1 MKNVIIDIDGV
12 VNYYPQTI
20 LNFCKNEKGIDCET
34 LLELK
39 ETVPYRKY
47 QDFKNEYRKSDYK
60 HNADIRKNIKVL
72 IEYFKSQ
79 GYFIIFL
86 TARQANESMIQNT
99 IKWLKKNDIYFDYIY
114 FSHKKDLQVYEKF
127 GSTDVVIDDSV
138 ANLEKISK
146 LKPNARYYL
155 ISNKDNQKYKKSKE
169 IVEINDLLEIIQ
181 HEQQEGKLNEEI

>member
-20 LNFCKNEKGIDCET
+20 LNFCKDKKGIDCNT

-39 ETVPYRKY
+39 QMLSYREY
-47 QDFKNEYRKSDYK
+47 QDTKAEYRKSSYK
-60 HNADIRKNIKVL
+60 HDAKIRKNIKVL
-72 IEYFKSQ
+72 IEYFRSQ

-114 FSHKKDLQVYEKF
+114 FSHKKDLQIYEKF
-127 GSTDVVIDDSV
+127 CNTEIVIDDSV
-138 ANLEKISK
+138 ANLEKILK
-146 LKPNARYYL
+146 IKPNARYYL
-155 ISNKDNQKYKKSKE
+155 ISNKDNKQYKKAKE
-169 IVEINDLLEIIQ
+169 IIEISDLLEIIQ
-181 HEQQEGKLNEEI
+181 HEQGVSKHEKV

>member
-20 LNFCKNEKGIDCET
+20 LNFCRVEKGIDCKT

-47 QDFKNEYRKSDYK
+47 QDFKSEYRKSDYK

-72 IEYFKSQ
+72 IKYFKSQ

-86 TARQANESMIQNT
+86 TARQATEDMIQNT
-99 IKWLKKNDIYFDYIY
+99 IKWLKKNDICFDYIY

-127 GSTDVVIDDSV
+127 CHTDIVIDDSV

-146 LKPNARYYL
+146 LKPNARFYL
-155 ISNKDNQKYKKSKE
+155 ISNKDNEKYEKSEKITE
-169 IVEINDLLEIIQ
+169 IHDLLEII
-181 HEQQEGKLNEEI
+181 ECERGNTIEKEI